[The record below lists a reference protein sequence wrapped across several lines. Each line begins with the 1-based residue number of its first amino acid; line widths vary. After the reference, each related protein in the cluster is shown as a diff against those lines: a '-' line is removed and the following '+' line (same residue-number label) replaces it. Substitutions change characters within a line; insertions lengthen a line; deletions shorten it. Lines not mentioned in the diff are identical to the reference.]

1 MMNIDCTL
9 NALKVPGFS
18 GFDPP
23 FGAKKPN
30 GQPVTGEEA
39 NNNAMLPFKVMRPLP
54 VTENSTTTQIQTNV
68 VFEFTTGNITLTLSA
83 AAYSGCRVSVLNS
96 SSTNATV
103 AFGQNSIVVLAKD
116 SVHLEFLNNTWV
128 VVDDPADVLA
138 SIALSLDSAGL
149 ANRETQKTI
158 KQRIQTGVVT
168 IKNRGVIKGCVVA
181 KSTTAIRN
189 LNLAAGAVFMN
200 GQEMS
205 CPAFDNAAL
214 VPSNN
219 SGESLTCYAYL
230 YLDANGKIK
239 FACTA
244 PGENVS
250 DNGMALYR
258 LTVPAVNT
266 ETSDPNLA
274 NVTLSDVR
282 RLEAGYPVQFNSLAY
297 ASVALPFN
305 MLDAEYQV
313 TTELLDLKGGSNQR
327 PTVYPG
333 DKAANGFRIYTD
345 GTLDMVK
352 VRWTAIKTNL

>member
-1 MMNIDCTL
+1 MNIDCTL

-39 NNNAMLPFKVMRPLP
+39 NNNAMLPFKVMRPLI

-83 AAYSGCRVSVLNS
+83 AAYTGCRVSVINS

-103 AFGQNSIVVLAKD
+103 AFGQNTIVVPAKD
-116 SVHLEFLNNTWV
+116 SVHLEWLNNTWV
-128 VVDDPADVLA
+128 VINNPADVLA
-138 SIALSLDSAGL
+138 SIALALDSAGL
-149 ANRETQKTI
+149 ANREAQKTTR
-158 KQRIQTGVVT
+158 QRIQTGVAV
-168 IKNRGVIKGCVVA
+168 IKNRGVIKGCTVT
-181 KSTTAIRN
+181 KSGTAIRN
-189 LNLAAGAVFMN
+189 LNLTAGAVFMN

-219 SGESLTCYAYL
+219 GATALTCYAYI
-230 YLDANGKIK
+230 YLDVNGKLK
-239 FACTA
+239 FSCTA
-244 PGENVS
+244 PGENVP

-274 NVTLSDVR
+274 NVTLTDVR
-282 RLEAGYPVQFNSLAY
+282 RLEAGYPVQFNSPAY

-305 MLDAEYQV
+305 MLDSEYEVV
-313 TTELLDLKGGSNQR
+313 TEILELKGGSNQR
-327 PTVYPG
+327 STVYPA

-345 GTLDMVK
+345 GTLDTVK
-352 VRWTAIKTNL
+352 VRWTAIKTSL

>member
-1 MMNIDCTL
+1 MTIDCTL

-54 VTENSTTTQIQTNV
+54 VVENSTTTQIQTNV

-83 AAYSGCRVSVLNS
+83 AVYTGCRVSVLNS
-96 SSTNATV
+96 STTNATV
-103 AFGQNSIVVLAKD
+103 AYGQHAIVVPAKN
-116 SVHLEFLNNTWV
+116 SVHLEYVNNTWV
-128 VVDDPADVLA
+128 VVDDPGDVLA
-138 SIALSLDSAGL
+138 AIVLALDSAGL
-149 ANRETQKTI
+149 ANREAQKTI
-158 KQRIQTGVVT
+158 KQRIQTGVVM
-168 IKNRGVIKGCVVA
+168 IKNRGIITGCTVT
-181 KSTTAIRN
+181 KSASAIRN
-189 LNLAAGAVFMN
+189 LNLATGAVFMN

-219 SGESLTCYAYL
+219 GAAALTCYAYI
-230 YLDANGKIK
+230 YLDANGKLK

-244 PGENVS
+244 LGENVPE
-250 DNGMALYR
+250 NGMALYR

-266 ETSDPNLA
+266 ETGDPNLA
-274 NVTLSDVR
+274 NVSLTDVR
-282 RLEAGYPVQFNSLAY
+282 RLEAGYPMQFNTLAY

-305 MLDAEYQV
+305 MLDSEYEV
-313 TTELLDLKGGSNQR
+313 VTELLELRGGSNQR
-327 PTVYPG
+327 STVYPG
-333 DKAANGFRIYTD
+333 DKAANGFKIYTE

>member
-1 MMNIDCTL
+1 MNIDCTL

-39 NNNAMLPFKVMRPLP
+39 NANAMLSFRVMRPL
-54 VTENSTTTQIQTNV
+54 VVFENSTTTQIQANV

-83 AAYSGCRVSVLNS
+83 AAYTGCRVSVLNS

-103 AFGQNSIVVLAKD
+103 AYGKNSIVVPAKN
-116 SVHLEFLNNTWV
+116 SVHLEYLNNTWV

-138 SIALSLDSAGL
+138 SIILALDSAGL
-149 ANRETQKTI
+149 ANREAQKTI

-168 IKNRGVIKGCVVA
+168 IKNRGIIKGCTVT

-189 LNLAAGAVFMN
+189 LNLATGAVFMN

-219 SGESLTCYAYL
+219 GAITLTCYTYI

-244 PGENVS
+244 LGENAP

-258 LTVPAVNT
+258 LTVPPVNT

-274 NVTLSDVR
+274 NVTLTDVR
-282 RLEAGYPVQFNSLAY
+282 RLEAGYPMQFNSLAY
-297 ASVALPFN
+297 VSIAFPFN
-305 MLDAEYQV
+305 MLDAEYHV
-313 TTELLDLKGGSNQR
+313 TTEILELKGGSNQR
-327 PTVYPG
+327 STVYPG
-333 DKAANGFRIYTD
+333 DKAANGFKIYTE

-352 VRWTAIKTNL
+352 VRWTAVKTSL

>member
-1 MMNIDCTL
+1 MTIDCTL
-9 NALKVPGFS
+9 NALKVLGFS

-23 FGAKKPN
+23 FGQKKPN

-39 NNNAMLPFKVMRPLP
+39 NQNAMLPFKVMRPLP
-54 VTENSTTTQIQTNV
+54 VSENSATTQIQANV
-68 VFEFTTGNITLTLSA
+68 VFEFTTGNIVLTLSA
-83 AAYSGCRVSVLNS
+83 ASYVGCRVSVLNS

-103 AFGQNSIVVLAKD
+103 AYGQNSIVVPAKD
-116 SVHLEFLNNTWV
+116 SAHLEYLNNTWV

-138 SIALSLDSAGL
+138 SIILALDSAGL
-149 ANRETQKTI
+149 ANREAQKTI

-168 IKNRGVIKGCVVA
+168 IKNRGVIRGCAVT
-181 KSTTAIRN
+181 KSASAIRN
-189 LNLAAGAVFMN
+189 LSLATGAVFMN

-205 CPAFDNAAL
+205 CPAFNNAAL

-219 SGESLTCYAYL
+219 EAAALTCYAYI
-230 YLDANGKIK
+230 YLDAGGNLN

-244 PGENVS
+244 LGQNAPE
-250 DNGMALYR
+250 NGMALYR

-274 NVTLSDVR
+274 NVSLTDVR
-282 RLEAGYPVQFNSLAY
+282 RLESGYPMQFNSLAY
-297 ASVALPFN
+297 ASVALPYS
-305 MLDAEYQV
+305 MIDAEYEV
-313 TTELLDLKGGSNQR
+313 VTELLELKGDSNQR
-327 PTVYPG
+327 STVYPG

-352 VRWTAIKTNL
+352 VRWTAIKTSL